1 MSYYELL
8 YNGHYDELIAQ
19 TLPILATDK
28 DAECAF
34 LRLFMQKPAILL
46 LNPHTTMQRLFD
58 EADKGNRYAL
68 YAVARRVGFEAE
80 TENAPWVAF
89 RHMEAAAEQGLP
101 DALAGLAMCYE
112 FGDIGSV
119 DRKKADALLAQA
131 IEQGS
136 ELAKMYALKDLCFG
150 RRFHPA
156 QPERALEMADRLI
169 AEDTAQNRP
178 VNGLW
183 YYYKACAME
192 TQYGRMQAVDEYKKA
207 LESGALNAY
216 TDLLLAAGYGNGEQS
231 FSPTESYQQYLLQGM
246 QVRYYGAFY
255 MDGVQLMERY
265 NTLEMAYSEQ
275 GIRAASSAH
284 GILHDIHESI
294 HAQFSQAAR
303 LGDITAYEQ
312 LGDMYQE
319 GSYGF
324 EQNYEKAFTCYSCGV
339 ERDGVGCMEKL
350 WKMMHRH
357 LIDRPLEYVDQVALW
372 GARHES
378 KLLLAEVVIAKQEGR
393 LAENAD
399 EIERYYEPI
408 FDAPEFT
415 LENDEDRRVT
425 IDDLL
430 NDPDDFDPDDDGRWD
445 AYA

>member
-8 YNGHYDELIAQ
+8 YNGHYDELVKQ
-19 TLPILATDK
+19 TLPLLSSDK

-46 LNPHTTMQRLFD
+46 LCPHTMMQDLFE
-58 EADKGNRYAL
+58 EADKGNKYAL
-68 YAVARRVGFEAE
+68 YAVARRVAFEAE
-80 TENAPWVAF
+80 TENAPWVSF

-112 FGDIGSV
+112 FGDLGSV
-119 DRKKADALLAQA
+119 DRSKADTLLSQA
-131 IEQGS
+131 IEKGS
-136 ELAKMYALKDLCFG
+136 ELAKMYTVKDLCFG
-150 RRFHPA
+150 RRFKPA
-156 QPERALEMADRLI
+156 QPERALEMVNRLI
-169 AEDTAQNRP
+169 AEDIAQNRP

-183 YYYKACAME
+183 YYYKACALEM
-192 TQYGRMQAVDEYKKA
+192 QCGRIQAVEDYKKA
-207 LESGALNAY
+207 LDLGVLNAY
-216 TDLLLAAGYGNGEQS
+216 TDLLLAAGYGDGEEA
-231 FSPTESYQQYLLQGM
+231 FTPTENYQQYLLQGM
-246 QVRYYGAFY
+246 KKRFYGAFY
-255 MDGVQLMERY
+255 MNGILLMERY
-265 NTLEMAYSEQ
+265 YALENAYREQ
-275 GIRAASSAH
+275 GIRATSSVH
-284 GILHDIHESI
+284 EILHDIHESI
-294 HAQFSQAAR
+294 HAQFSRAAR
-303 LGDITAYEQ
+303 LGDSTAYEQ
-312 LGDMYQE
+312 LGDMYYE

-339 ERDGVGCMEKL
+339 ERDGVGSMEKL

-393 LAENAD
+393 LAEYAD
-399 EIERYYEPI
+399 EIEHYYEPL

-415 LENDEDRRVT
+415 LDNDEDWRVT

-430 NDPDDFDPDDDGRWD
+430 NDPDESEPDDDGRWD
-445 AYA
+445 AYV